1 MLGAVIFKSLRA
13 RKNVARKKNEKR
25 RKKLRASCAQEKTC
39 AQEKS
44 CAQEKTCA
52 QETRKDLARKC
63 AQENCSKLA
72 RKLRATFLRASCAQ
86 LFLRA
91 SCAQVFWKKWSFFS
105 NKKTPIFQNLPFK
118 PVKKKPK
125 KEHFLD
131 LNRVQLAVHDW
142 GQKNDLFWAFFW
154 RFWTVNLEKIGVF

>member
-63 AQENCSKLA
+63 APLHASA
-72 RKLRATFLRASCAQ
+72 RKKIAQNLRASCAQ
-86 LFLRA
+86 L
-91 SCAQVFWKKWSFFS
+91 SCAQVARNFSCAQVARKFFEKSGHFFQIKKLLFFKIYRS
-105 NKKTPIFQNLPFK
+105 NPSKKSQ
-118 PVKKKPK
+118 KKSI
-125 KEHFLD
+125 
-131 LNRVQLAVHDW
+131 
-142 GQKNDLFWAFFW
+142 
-154 RFWTVNLEKIGVF
+154 FWTSIVYS